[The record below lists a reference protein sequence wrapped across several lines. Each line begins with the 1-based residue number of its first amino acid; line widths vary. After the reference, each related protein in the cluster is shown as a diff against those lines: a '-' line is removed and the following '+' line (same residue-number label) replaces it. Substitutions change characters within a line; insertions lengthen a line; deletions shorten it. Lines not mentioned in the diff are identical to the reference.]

1 MRDAAILVDGLSRRS
16 MRESRSGERT
26 SCDVDESISPE
37 LALVDPSLRAS
48 AIAALPPLEA
58 FDVLLLRASARRQAN
73 ALVAAAPAAG
83 PPSRTAP
90 SLPVAAA
97 LYTVGAIVRVALFDL
112 SLMLALVLVIVAL
125 TLLR

>member
-1 MRDAAILVDGLSRRS
+1 MSAYDRSRRS

-73 ALVAAAPAAG
+73 ALVAAVPAAG
-83 PPSRTAP
+83 PASRTAP
-90 SLPVAAA
+90 PLPVAVA
-97 LYTVGAIVRVALFDL
+97 LYTAGAIVRVALFDL

>member
-73 ALVAAAPAAG
+73 ALVAAGPA
-83 PPSRTAP
+83 SRTAP
-90 SLPVAAA
+90 PLPVAVA
-97 LYTVGAIVRVALFDL
+97 LYTAGAIVRVALFDL

>member
-1 MRDAAILVDGLSRRS
+1 

-73 ALVAAAPAAG
+73 ALVAAGPA
-83 PPSRTAP
+83 SRTAP
-90 SLPVAAA
+90 PLPVAVA
-97 LYTVGAIVRVALFDL
+97 LYTAGAIVRVALFDL

>member
-1 MRDAAILVDGLSRRS
+1 

-83 PPSRTAP
+83 PPSRTAA